1 MKKKLIIANWK
12 LNGDKTRILN
22 FLNLLNASN
31 VQKKNE
37 ICKIVM
43 VFPVIYLYLARQVN
57 LKRNIFLGA
66 QNVDLNRIGA
76 FTGEISVDMLKDMG
90 VSYVIIGHSE
100 RRRYHQESDAI
111 IAKKF
116 KIVKEANLTPILCI
130 GENTEEKES
139 GQTKAVCI
147 RQLDS
152 ILSTLGPNIFDN
164 TIIAYEPIWAIG
176 SGKVA
181 SPDSIQKIHKFIKE
195 HIKKHNI
202 IGYQTTQ
209 VQYGGSVDENNV
221 SQLLNEADI
230 DGVLVG
236 GASLSYNKFSK
247 IINIISQF

>member
-22 FLNLLNASN
+22 FLNLLNESN
-31 VQKKNE
+31 IQKKDE
-37 ICKIVM
+37 KCKIVIA
-43 VFPVIYLYLARQVN
+43 FPVIYLYLARQVN
-57 LKRNIFLGA
+57 LKKNIFLGA
-66 QNVDLNRIGA
+66 QNVDLNLLGA

-100 RRRYHQESDAI
+100 RRRYHKESDII
-111 IAKKF
+111 IARKF

-130 GENTEEKES
+130 GENKVEKEL
-139 GQTKAVCI
+139 GKTKEVCA
-147 RQLDS
+147 RQLNS
-152 ILSTLGPNIFDN
+152 ILSMLGPKIFDN
-164 TIIAYEPIWAIG
+164 AIIAYEPIWAIG

-181 SPDSIQKIHKFIKE
+181 SPSSIQKIHKFIKE
-195 HIKKHNI
+195 YIKKYSI
-202 IGYQTTQ
+202 LGYETTL

-236 GASLSYNKFSK
+236 GASLNYNRFSK
-247 IINIISQF
+247 IINIINQF